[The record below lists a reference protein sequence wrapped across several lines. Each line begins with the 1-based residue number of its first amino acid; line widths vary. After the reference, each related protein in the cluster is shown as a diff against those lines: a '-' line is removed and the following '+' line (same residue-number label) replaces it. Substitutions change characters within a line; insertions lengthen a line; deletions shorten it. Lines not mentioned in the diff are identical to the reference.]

1 MGHSADYQTELYVK
15 QLEQMAQTLCDQ
27 GEKFRKG
34 GLEALAA
41 STFERAEQLRRAI
54 AHLRKVL
61 EK

>member
-1 MGHSADYQTELYVK
+1 MGHSAEYQTELYIQ

-27 GEKFRKG
+27 GEKFREG
-34 GLEALAA
+34 GLEALTV
-41 STFERAEQLRRAI
+41 STFEQAEQLRRAI